1 MNISFIGYRCSGKS
15 TISALLEKTI
25 NWERFEIDKEIEN
38 YFGLTIPEVIKK
50 YGWEKFRAAEAR
62 LIKKY
67 SSFDY
72 KILDLGGG
80 AVLNYNNI
88 KNIKKNGVVIFLNC
102 DANIIKQRLEKSYYR
117 PPLTRLSLEE
127 EIKSVL
133 NERLPLYNR
142 YSDYKINTD
151 ILSIE
156 QTLNLSIYYIREYKL
171 LSSSS
176 GYFYRDFSYTII

>member
-15 TISALLEKTI
+15 TISNLLEKTI
-25 NWERFEIDKEIEN
+25 NWERFEIDREIEN
-38 YFGLTIPEVIKK
+38 YFGLTIPEIIKK
-50 YGWEKFRAAEAR
+50 YGWDKFRSTEAK
-62 LIKKY
+62 LIKRY
-67 SSFDY
+67 SSFDN

-88 KNIKKNGVVIFLNC
+88 KNIRKNGVIIFLSCNPG
-102 DANIIKQRLEKSYYR
+102 IIKERLEKSYFR
-117 PPLTRLSLEE
+117 PPLTDLSLEE

-133 NERLPLYNR
+133 KERLPLYNR

-151 ILSIE
+151 LMSID

-171 LSSSS
+171 ISASSR
-176 GYFYRDFSYTII
+176 YMYRDISYTIA